1 VKGVIMKKI
10 FVIFL
15 SIITLS
21 SALFLGGCSMLN
33 SRSEKEEMIQIAEGK
48 KAQRAIEELLRQ
60 EDSKA
65 LTEEGIIKEYSINKD
80 KLEYNPMGGLIVE
93 LIINGD
99 PELTIKTTLMEES
112 EGKLEHTGYVISGEL
127 AKKLRGE

>member
-1 VKGVIMKKI
+1 MKKI

-15 SIITLS
+15 SIITIS
-21 SALFLGGCSMLN
+21 SVIFLGGCGMLN
-33 SRSEKEEMIQIAEGK
+33 SRSEREEMIQIAEGK

-99 PELTIKTTLMEES
+99 PELTIKTTLMEDS
-112 EGKLEHTGYVISGEL
+112 DGKLEHTGYVISGEL
-127 AKKLRGE
+127 AKKLRGEGHDI

>member
-1 VKGVIMKKI
+1 MKKF

-15 SIITLS
+15 SIITIS
-21 SALFLGGCSMLN
+21 SSMLLGSCSLLN
-33 SRSEKEEMIQIAEGK
+33 NRSEKEEMIQIAEGK

>member
-1 VKGVIMKKI
+1 MKKV

-15 SIITLS
+15 TIIMIS
-21 SALFLGGCSMLN
+21 SAMFLGGCSMLN

-48 KAQRAIEELLRQ
+48 KSRRAIEELLRQ

-93 LIINGD
+93 LIINDD
-99 PELTIKTTLMEES
+99 PELTITTTLMEES
-112 EGKLEHTGYVISGEL
+112 DGKLEHTGYVISGEL

>member
-1 VKGVIMKKI
+1 MKKV

-21 SALFLGGCSMLN
+21 SAMFLGGCSMLN
-33 SRSEKEEMIQIAEGK
+33 SRLEKEEMIQIAEGK
-48 KAQRAIEELLRQ
+48 KSRRAIEELLRQ

-80 KLEYNPMGGLIVE
+80 ELEYNPMGGLIIE
-93 LIINGD
+93 LIINDD

-112 EGKLEHTGYVISGEL
+112 DGKLEHTGYVISGEL

>member
-1 VKGVIMKKI
+1 MKKI

-15 SIITLS
+15 TIITLS
-21 SALFLGGCSMLN
+21 SAMLLGGCSMLN
-33 SRSEKEEMIQIAEGK
+33 SRSGQEEILQIAEGK

-80 KLEYNPMGGLIVE
+80 GLDYNPMGGLIVE
-93 LIINGD
+93 LIIND
-99 PELTIKTTLMEES
+99 NPELTITTTLMEDS
-112 EGKLEHTGYVISGEL
+112 DGKLEHTGYVISGEL

>member
-1 VKGVIMKKI
+1 MKKI

-21 SALFLGGCSMLN
+21 SAMFLGGCSMLN
-33 SRSEKEEMIQIAEGK
+33 SRSEKEKMIQIAEGK

-65 LTEEGIIKEYSINKD
+65 LTEEGIIKKYSINKNE
-80 KLEYNPMGGLIVE
+80 LEYNPMGGLIVE
-93 LIINGD
+93 LIINDD

-112 EGKLEHTGYVISGEL
+112 DGKLEHTGYVISGEL
-127 AKKLRGE
+127 AKKLRGERHDI

>member
-1 VKGVIMKKI
+1 MKKI

-15 SIITLS
+15 SIITVS
-21 SALFLGGCSMLN
+21 SGIILGGCSMPS
-33 SRSEKEEMIQIAEGK
+33 SRSEQEEMLQIAKGK

-65 LTEEGIIKEYSINKD
+65 LTEEGIIKEYSINKNELD
-80 KLEYNPMGGLIVE
+80 YNPMGGLIIE
-93 LIINGD
+93 LIINDD

-112 EGKLEHTGYVISGEL
+112 DGKLEHTGYVISGEL

>member
-1 VKGVIMKKI
+1 MKKF

-15 SIITLS
+15 SIITIS
-21 SALFLGGCSMLN
+21 SSMLLGSCSLLN
-33 SRSEKEEMIQIAEGK
+33 NRSEKEEMIQIAEGK

-80 KLEYNPMGGLIVE
+80 KLEYNPMGG
-93 LIINGD
+93 
-99 PELTIKTTLMEES
+99 
-112 EGKLEHTGYVISGEL
+112 
-127 AKKLRGE
+127 

>member
-1 VKGVIMKKI
+1 MKKF

-15 SIITLS
+15 SIITIS
-21 SALFLGGCSMLN
+21 SSMLLGSCSLLN
-33 SRSEKEEMIQIAEGK
+33 NRSEKEEMIQIAEGK
-48 KAQRAIEELLRQ
+48 KAQKAIEELLRQ

-65 LTEEGIIKEYSINKD
+65 LTEEGIIKEYSINKNELD
-80 KLEYNPMGGLIVE
+80 YNPMGGLIIE
-93 LIINGD
+93 LIINDD

>member
-1 VKGVIMKKI
+1 MKKI

-15 SIITLS
+15 SIITIS
-21 SALFLGGCSMLN
+21 SVIFLGGCGMLN
-33 SRSEKEEMIQIAEGK
+33 SRSEREEMIQIAEGK

-60 EDSKA
+60 EDPKA

-99 PELTIKTTLMEES
+99 PELTIKTTLMEDS
-112 EGKLEHTGYVISGEL
+112 DGKLEHTGYVISGEL

>member
-1 VKGVIMKKI
+1 MKKI

-15 SIITLS
+15 SIITLN
-21 SALFLGGCSMLN
+21 SAMFLGGCSILN

-48 KAQRAIEELLRQ
+48 KAQRAIEELLRH

-80 KLEYNPMGGLIVE
+80 ELEYNPMGGLIVE

>member
-1 VKGVIMKKI
+1 MKKI

-21 SALFLGGCSMLN
+21 SAMFLGGCSMLN
-33 SRSEKEEMIQIAEGK
+33 SRSEREEMIQIAEGK

-80 KLEYNPMGGLIVE
+80 ELDFNPMGEGLIVE

-112 EGKLEHTGYVISGEL
+112 EEKLEHTGYVISGEL

>member
-1 VKGVIMKKI
+1 MKKI
-10 FVIFL
+10 VIIFL
-15 SIITLS
+15 SIIMLS
-21 SALFLGGCSMLN
+21 SAMFLGGCSMLN

>member
-1 VKGVIMKKI
+1 MKKI

-15 SIITLS
+15 SIITIS
-21 SALFLGGCSMLN
+21 SVIFLGGCGMLN
-33 SRSEKEEMIQIAEGK
+33 SRSEREEMIQIAEGK

-80 KLEYNPMGGLIVE
+80 KLEYNPMGGV
-93 LIINGD
+93 N
-99 PELTIKTTLMEES
+99 
-112 EGKLEHTGYVISGEL
+112 
-127 AKKLRGE
+127 R

>member
-1 VKGVIMKKI
+1 MKKI

-15 SIITLS
+15 SFITLS
-21 SALFLGGCSMLN
+21 SAMFLGGCSILN

-48 KAQRAIEELLRQ
+48 KAQRAIDELLRQ

-112 EGKLEHTGYVISGEL
+112 DGKLEHTGYVISGEL

>member
-1 VKGVIMKKI
+1 MKKF

-15 SIITLS
+15 SIITIS
-21 SALFLGGCSMLN
+21 SSMLLGSCSLLN
-33 SRSEKEEMIQIAEGK
+33 NRSEKEEMIQIAEGK
-48 KAQRAIEELLRQ
+48 KAQKAIEELLRQ

-80 KLEYNPMGGLIVE
+80 KLEYNPMGGVIVE

>member
-1 VKGVIMKKI
+1 MKKI

-15 SIITLS
+15 SIITIS
-21 SALFLGGCSMLN
+21 SVIFLGGCGMLN
-33 SRSEKEEMIQIAEGK
+33 SRSEREEMIQIAEGK

-99 PELTIKTTLMEES
+99 PELTIKTTLMEDS
-112 EGKLEHTGYVISGEL
+112 DGKLEHTGYVISGEL
-127 AKKLRGE
+127 AKKLRGEWHDIW

>member
-1 VKGVIMKKI
+1 MKKF

-15 SIITLS
+15 SIITIS
-21 SALFLGGCSMLN
+21 SSMLLGSCSLLN
-33 SRSEKEEMIQIAEGK
+33 NRSEKEEMLQIAEGK
-48 KAQRAIEELLRQ
+48 KAQRAIEELLRH

-80 KLEYNPMGGLIVE
+80 ELEYNPMGGLIVE

>member
-1 VKGVIMKKI
+1 MKKF

-15 SIITLS
+15 SIITIS
-21 SALFLGGCSMLN
+21 SSMLLGSCSLLN
-33 SRSEKEEMIQIAEGK
+33 NRSEKEEMIQIAEGK
-48 KAQRAIEELLRQ
+48 KAQKAIEELLRQ

-65 LTEEGIIKEYSINKD
+65 LTEQGIIKEYSINKD
-80 KLEYNPMGGLIVE
+80 KLEYNPMGGVIVE

>member
-1 VKGVIMKKI
+1 MKKI

-15 SIITLS
+15 SIITVS
-21 SALFLGGCSMLN
+21 SGIILGGCSMPS
-33 SRSEKEEMIQIAEGK
+33 SRSEQEEMLQIAKGK

-80 KLEYNPMGGLIVE
+80 ELEYNPMGGLIIE
-93 LIINGD
+93 LIINDD

-112 EGKLEHTGYVISGEL
+112 DGKLEHIGYVISGEL

>member
-1 VKGVIMKKI
+1 MKKV

-21 SALFLGGCSMLN
+21 SDMFLGGCSMLN

-48 KAQRAIEELLRQ
+48 KSRRAIEELLRQ

-93 LIINGD
+93 LIIND
-99 PELTIKTTLMEES
+99 DLELTITTTLMEES
-112 EGKLEHTGYVISGEL
+112 DGKLEHTGYVISGEL

>member
-1 VKGVIMKKI
+1 MKKI

-21 SALFLGGCSMLN
+21 SAMFLGGCSMLN
-33 SRSEKEEMIQIAEGK
+33 SRSEREEMIQIAEGK

-65 LTEEGIIKEYSINKD
+65 LTEEGIIKKYTINEKNL
-80 KLEYNPMGGLIVE
+80 KYNPMGGLIVE
-93 LIINGD
+93 LIIND
-99 PELTIKTTLMEES
+99 DSELTITTTLMEES
-112 EGKLEHTGYVISGEL
+112 EEKLEHTGYVISGEL

>member
-1 VKGVIMKKI
+1 MKKI

-15 SIITLS
+15 SIITIS
-21 SALFLGGCSMLN
+21 SVIFLGGCGMLN
-33 SRSEKEEMIQIAEGK
+33 SRSEREEMIQIAEGK

-99 PELTIKTTLMEES
+99 PELTIKTTLMEDS
-112 EGKLEHTGYVISGEL
+112 DGKLEHTGYIISGEL

>member
-1 VKGVIMKKI
+1 
-10 FVIFL
+10 
-15 SIITLS
+15 
-21 SALFLGGCSMLN
+21 MLN
-33 SRSEKEEMIQIAEGK
+33 SRSEKEKMIQIAEGK

-65 LTEEGIIKEYSINKD
+65 LTEEGIIKKYSINKNE
-80 KLEYNPMGGLIVE
+80 LEYNPMGGLIVE
-93 LIINGD
+93 LIINDD
-99 PELTIKTTLMEES
+99 PELTITTTLMEES

>member
-1 VKGVIMKKI
+1 MKKI

-15 SIITLS
+15 SIITVS
-21 SALFLGGCSMLN
+21 SGIILGGCSMPS
-33 SRSEKEEMIQIAEGK
+33 SRSEQEEMLQIAKGK

-60 EDSKA
+60 EGSKA

-80 KLEYNPMGGLIVE
+80 ELEYNPMGGLIIE
-93 LIINGD
+93 LIINDD

-112 EGKLEHTGYVISGEL
+112 DGKLEHTGYVISGEL

>member
-1 VKGVIMKKI
+1 MKKI

-21 SALFLGGCSMLN
+21 SAMFLGGCSMLK
-33 SRSEKEEMIQIAEGK
+33 SQSEKEEMIQIAEGK
-48 KAQRAIEELLRQ
+48 KAQKAIEELLRQ

>member
-1 VKGVIMKKI
+1 MKKI

-21 SALFLGGCSMLN
+21 SGIILGGCSMPS
-33 SRSEKEEMIQIAEGK
+33 SRSEKEEMIRIAAGK

-65 LTEEGIIKEYSINKD
+65 LTEKGIIKKYTINEKNL
-80 KLEYNPMGGLIVE
+80 KYNPMGGLIVE
-93 LIINGD
+93 FIINGD
-99 PELTIKTTLMEES
+99 PELTITTTLMEES
-112 EGKLEHTGYVISGEL
+112 DGKLEHTGYVISGEL
-127 AKKLRGE
+127 VKKLRGE